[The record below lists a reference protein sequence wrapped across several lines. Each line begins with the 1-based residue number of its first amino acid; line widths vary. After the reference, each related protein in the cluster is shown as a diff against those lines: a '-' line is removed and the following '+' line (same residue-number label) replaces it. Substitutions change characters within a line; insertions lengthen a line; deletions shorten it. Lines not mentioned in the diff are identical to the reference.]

1 MKKFRADSLDALR
14 GFAIFMM
21 VLSGSTVTWVLPAWM
36 AHCQTPPPNWTFDP
50 SVYGITWVDLVFPFF
65 LFAMGAAMPFSVG
78 SRLERGAGKGRL
90 ALEALWRYV
99 KLAYFAI
106 FLGHINIWALSEDGR
121 QTPLTWSLT
130 LAGFVL
136 LFAIYLRI
144 PGKLNI
150 WIRRAIHYA
159 GVILATGLMIW
170 TDCCRGHET
179 FSFADFNLFQSNI
192 IILVLANMAAFG
204 TIIYILTIGRP
215 WSRVAVLPLLMAIIL
230 CKHADGSWQQAVFNW
245 SPLPWLYRFDF
256 LKYLFIIIPGTFAGE
271 MLRSWI
277 ATRSAEQNPE
287 PLKANWATAA
297 VFSLSAILIAVNVW
311 LLFTRQ
317 LVTNLFISAAII
329 VTIANIVRLTPS
341 CSKILTKLTNLGAY
355 LLITGLFFE
364 AADGGIRKDPS
375 SFDYYLVTSGLA
387 CYCLTFFVILCDI
400 YRQRKLS
407 APFSMSGKNPMIAY
421 VAANMFVVP
430 VLNLCHIGDAYTL
443 EYFTTSPFLGFL
455 HGLIIT
461 SLAIMTAMFF
471 TRIKWFWRT

>member
-1 MKKFRADSLDALR
+1 MKKFRAQSLDGLR

-21 VLSGSTVTWVLPAWM
+21 VLSGSIISWVLPAWM
-36 AHCQTPPPNWTFDP
+36 AHAQTPPPDHNFDP

-65 LFAMGAAMPFSVG
+65 LFAMGAAMPFSIG
-78 SRLERGAGKGRL
+78 SRLDRSAGKGYL

-99 KLAYFAI
+99 KLAFFAI
-106 FLGHINIWALSEDGR
+106 FLGHINIWALAEPGNH
-121 QTPLTWSLT
+121 QTVMTWSVT
-130 LAGFVL
+130 LIGFAL
-136 LFAIYLRI
+136 LFAVYLRI

-150 WIRRAIHYA
+150 WVRRSIHWV
-159 GVILATGLMIW
+159 GVIAATALMIW
-170 TDCCRGHET
+170 SDCRNHDS
-179 FSFADFNLFQSNI
+179 FSLADFNLFQSNI

-204 TIIYILTIGRP
+204 TIIYIATISRP
-215 WSRVAVLPLLMAIIL
+215 WARVAVLPFLMAIIL

-271 MLRSWI
+271 ILRGWI
-277 ATRSAEQNPE
+277 SSRSDDQSPE
-287 PLKANWATAA
+287 PLSANWATAL
-297 VFSLSAILIAVNVW
+297 VFILSAVIIGVNVW

-317 LVTNLFISAAII
+317 LVANLFASVAIVAVIALSVRHIS
-329 VTIANIVRLTPS
+329 S
-341 CSKILTKLTNLGAY
+341 CSKTLTRITNLGAF
-355 LLITGLFFE
+355 LLLLGLFFE

-400 YRQRKLS
+400 FRCHKLA
-407 APFSMSGKNPMIAY
+407 APFTMSGKNPMIAY

-443 EYFTTSPFLGFL
+443 EYFTTSPLLGFI
-455 HGLIIT
+455 HGFIIT

-471 TRIKWFWRT
+471 TRIKCFWRT